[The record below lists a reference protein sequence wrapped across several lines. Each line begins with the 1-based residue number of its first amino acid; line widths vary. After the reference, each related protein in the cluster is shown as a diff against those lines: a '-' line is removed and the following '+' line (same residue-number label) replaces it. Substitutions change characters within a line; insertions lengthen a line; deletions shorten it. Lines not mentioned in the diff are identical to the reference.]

1 MNNTCVVKIPSE
13 ANRDERIGSVFNY
26 LFNVIWETENARE
39 DTIIWDFSNSLF
51 FHPFFLVPLSIYKNR
66 CGKNIELDNMSMVTK
81 SYFRYMCFENTL
93 LIGKDTNLNEVL
105 SGYVGKTYI
114 PICKFAL
121 ENRKEDELQSAAQE
135 LIERQ
140 SGADSKIRTPLS
152 YFLSELICN
161 IREHSKSPY
170 GYIHAQYLR
179 KEQCIDV
186 SIADDGITVFGS
198 YKGSGKYFDEI
209 NGNEAKALKLANDGY
224 STKDLPEAENRG
236 YGISST
242 KKMLVD
248 GLGGS
253 FFMLSGR
260 AFHRHDLNGSKF
272 VNLPPNINWNGTII
286 LMRIPITASED
297 FDYSKYVK

>member
-1 MNNTCVVKIPSE
+1 
-13 ANRDERIGSVFNY
+13 
-26 LFNVIWETENARE
+26 
-39 DTIIWDFSNSLF
+39 
-51 FHPFFLVPLSIYKNR
+51 
-66 CGKNIELDNMSMVTK
+66 MSMVTK

-186 SIADDGITVFGS
+186 SIADDGITV
-198 YKGSGKYFDEI
+198 
-209 NGNEAKALKLANDGY
+209 LAVIREVE
-224 STKDLPEAENRG
+224 S
-236 YGISST
+236 
-242 KKMLVD
+242 
-248 GLGGS
+248 
-253 FFMLSGR
+253 
-260 AFHRHDLNGSKF
+260 
-272 VNLPPNINWNGTII
+272 I
-286 LMRIPITASED
+286 LMKLTVMRQRPLNWQMTVILQKICLKPKTGAMA
-297 FDYSKYVK
+297 YRPLRKCL

>member
-1 MNNTCVVKIPSE
+1 MNTTCVVKIPSE
-13 ANRDERIGSVFNY
+13 ANRDERIGSVFNH
-26 LFNVIWETENARE
+26 LFSVIWQTENIRGDAVV
-39 DTIIWDFSNSLF
+39 WDFSSSLF

-66 CGKNIELDNMSMVTK
+66 CGKNVKLNNVSSYTQ
-81 SYFRYMCFENTL
+81 SYFHYMCFENTL
-93 LIGKDTNLNEVL
+93 LISNDTNLKEIL
-105 SGYVGKTYI
+105 GAYVGKTYI

-121 ENRKEDELQSAAQE
+121 LNRKEDELQSAAQK

-140 SGADSKIRTPLS
+140 SGADLRIRTPLS
-152 YFLSELICN
+152 YFLGELICN
-161 IREHSKSPY
+161 IREHSGSPY

-179 KEQCIDV
+179 KEQCIDIC
-186 SIADDGITVFGS
+186 IADEGITVFGS
-198 YKGSGKYFDEI
+198 YMRSRKYLDEI
-209 NGNEAKALKLANDGY
+209 GGNEAKALKLANDGY
-224 STKDLPEAENRG
+224 STKDMPEAENRG

-248 GLGGS
+248 GLGGA

-260 AFHRHDLNGSKF
+260 AFHRHDSNGSEF
-272 VNLPPNINWNGTII
+272 VNLPPNINWDGTII